1 MMEMKMIVGRRE
13 VICQPLPTTAHLA
26 PLNELIIGIFQ
37 NAKCPSRRQAN
48 MGRFLTIRLE
58 NERELSKWD
67 PRWTRR

>member
-1 MMEMKMIVGRRE
+1 MSPSLTPNWAESDFG
-13 VICQPLPTTAHLA
+13 PTTACLA
-26 PLNELIIGIFQ
+26 PLNELMIGILQ

>member
-1 MMEMKMIVGRRE
+1 MEMEMIVGRRE
-13 VICQPLPTTAHLA
+13 VICQPHPTAHLA
-26 PLNELIIGIFQ
+26 SLNKLMIGILQ
-37 NAKCPSRRQAN
+37 NAKCPSRRPEN